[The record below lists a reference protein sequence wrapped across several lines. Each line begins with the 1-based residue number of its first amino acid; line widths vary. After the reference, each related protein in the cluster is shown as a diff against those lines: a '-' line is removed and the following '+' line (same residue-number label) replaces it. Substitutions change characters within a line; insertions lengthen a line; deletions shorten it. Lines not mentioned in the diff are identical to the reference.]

1 MSRKAAIPAASIAL
15 LALLA
20 VSGCDSGGKGASED
34 PVDTSAVLAT
44 VNGEPITQA
53 AVDNLIAQ
61 LPRPVHSDPEKARQ
75 LIMEE
80 LIRRKVLAQ
89 YATEWR
95 LDRKLDVHLTLE
107 RQREAV
113 LVGAARRQILEG
125 APVITDEQLR
135 ERYEQEVEHGP
146 KQEYRVR
153 HIIVDSE
160 DAARDIIAQLGK
172 GADFAALAHERST
185 GPSKDEGGDL
195 GWLGPGMVVPEFFA
209 AVQTLKAGEY
219 TRTPVHTS
227 FGWHVIKVEETRP
240 LTPAPFEQVKEKI
253 QTMLRQ
259 QQFEEKIEE
268 LRARADV
275 EITAAGGADGPQPGA
290 ADAEPTR

>member
-80 LIRRKVLAQ
+80 L
-89 YATEWR
+89 
-95 LDRKLDVHLTLE
+95 
-107 RQREAV
+107 QREAV

>member
-1 MSRKAAIPAASIAL
+1 MSRKAALQAASIAL
-15 LALLA
+15 LAMFA
-20 VSGCDSGGKGASED
+20 ISGCDSGGKSASEA

-61 LPRPVHSDPEKARQ
+61 LPRPVHPDPEKARQ

-95 LDRKLDVHLTLE
+95 LDRKLDVHLSLE

-113 LVGAARRQILEG
+113 LVGAAHRQILEG
-125 APVITDEQLR
+125 APVITEEQLR
-135 ERYEQEVEHGP
+135 ERYQQEIERGP

-172 GADFAALAHERST
+172 GADFAALAREHST
-185 GPSKDEGGDL
+185 GPSKDQGGEL

-209 AVQTLKAGEY
+209 AVETLKAGEY
-219 TRTPVHTS
+219 TQQPVHTS
-227 FGWHVIKVEETRP
+227 FGWHVIEVEETRP
-240 LTPAPFEQVKEKI
+240 LTPAPFDQVKEKI
-253 QTMLRQ
+253 QSMLRQ

-268 LRARADV
+268 LRARADIK
-275 EITAAGGADGPQPGA
+275 ITGAGGSDSAPAPDTPA
-290 ADAEPTR
+290 R